1 LHHTIKIFSLLKKLV
16 TETFK
21 TIILSSHEINL
32 CIQSADEIIL
42 FANGKV
48 QTGTPEGLM
57 NENAFDDLFPKD
69 IVNFNR
75 KLQQFIINKK

>member
-1 LHHTIKIFSLLKKLV
+1 
-16 TETFK
+16 
-21 TIILSSHEINL
+21 
-32 CIQSADEIIL
+32 
-42 FANGKV
+42 
-48 QTGTPEGLM
+48 M